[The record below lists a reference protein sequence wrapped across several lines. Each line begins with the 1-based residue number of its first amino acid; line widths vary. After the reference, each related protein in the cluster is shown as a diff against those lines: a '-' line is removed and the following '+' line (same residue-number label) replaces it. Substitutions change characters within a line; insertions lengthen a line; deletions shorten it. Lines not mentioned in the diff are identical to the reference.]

1 MLMTIEELREYIRDM
16 PDGVILEISFK
27 EDDNNGSDD

>member
-1 MLMTIEELREYIRDM
+1 MEMTVKELREYIRDM

-27 EDDNNGSDD
+27 KDDDGSDD

>member
-1 MLMTIEELREYIRDM
+1 MEMTVKELLEYIRDM

-27 EDDNNGSDD
+27 EDDDGSDD

>member
-16 PDGVILEISFK
+16 PDGVILEISFM
-27 EDDNNGSDD
+27 EDDDGSDD